1 MARNRGLTE
10 DSIKALSFAK
20 KGRYE
25 VMDSATQN
33 LSLRI
38 GTKKKAFV
46 YIGRI
51 ANGKDPVR
59 RTIGYFPETSLDKA
73 RAIAVEWG
81 EQVARGLD
89 PKEEQKKAEAEKT
102 MTVRRT
108 ANSVFEDYIADLPS
122 RPRNR
127 QVPKEIATIRREF
140 LNPDRNPWLG
150 KPLDEVTDK
159 DISIVIAAIRDRPA
173 MGQAFVCFSYM
184 KSFFDWAMSP
194 ERREDYGLSQNPLA
208 GIKPKQLK
216 LYKKK
221 RTVLPNIYEVRA
233 YWIATTATPY
243 PYGRFFQAVLF
254 VGAVRKTELARAR
267 WTEFDFDMKLW
278 TVPRSRVK
286 NGEEN
291 LEHLVPL
298 TDEMIALLQEIRQS
312 QGPNHGEYV
321 FSTTNG
327 QKPINGF
334 SKAMTALRARIEK
347 VLLDMKPEAAQNHII
362 LHDTRRLV
370 RSAMAELGVPDVV
383 AELVIGHGLKGIQ
396 GLYNQYLYI
405 PQIRRALTLF
415 ARSLKEVVEG
425 RADSFASEWSMNWPI
440 STSAG
445 GHTS

>member
-1 MARNRGLTE
+1 MPRNRGLTE
-10 DSIKALSFAK
+10 DSIEALSFAK

-33 LSLRI
+33 LSVRI

-59 RTIGYFPETSLDKA
+59 RTIGYFPKTTLDEA
-73 RAIAVEWG
+73 RAIAIAWG
-81 EQVARGLD
+81 KQVARGLD
-89 PKEEQKKAEAEKT
+89 PKEERKKAEAKEA

-108 ANSVFEDYIADLPS
+108 AKSVLEDYIADLPS

-140 LNPDRNPWLG
+140 LDPDRNPWLG
-150 KPLDEVTDK
+150 KPLAEVTAK
-159 DISIVIAAIRDRPA
+159 DISIVIGAIRDRPA
-173 MGQAFVCFSYM
+173 MGQAFNCFGYM

-194 ERREDYGLSQNPLA
+194 ERREDYGLSQNPFE
-208 GIKPKQLK
+208 GTKPKQLK

-233 YWIATTATPY
+233 YWTATTETPY
-243 PYGRFFQAVLF
+243 PYGRFFEAVLL

-267 WTEFDFDMKLW
+267 WPEFDFEMKLW
-278 TVPRSRVK
+278 TVPRARVK
-286 NGEEN
+286 NGEQN

-298 TDEMIALLQEIRQS
+298 TDEMIALLQEIRRS
-312 QGPNHGEYV
+312 QGPNHGDYV

-334 SKAMTALRARIEK
+334 SKAMTALRARMQKI
-347 VLLDMKPEAAQNHII
+347 LLEMKPEAAQNHIR

-370 RSAMAELGVPDVV
+370 RSALAEIGVPDVV

-396 GLYNQYLYI
+396 GLYNQYLYL
-405 PQIRRALTLF
+405 PQIRNALTLF
-415 ARSLKEVVEG
+415 ARSLKEIVEG
-425 RADSFASEWSMNWPI
+425 RADSFASEGSMNWHM
-440 STSAG
+440 SALAG